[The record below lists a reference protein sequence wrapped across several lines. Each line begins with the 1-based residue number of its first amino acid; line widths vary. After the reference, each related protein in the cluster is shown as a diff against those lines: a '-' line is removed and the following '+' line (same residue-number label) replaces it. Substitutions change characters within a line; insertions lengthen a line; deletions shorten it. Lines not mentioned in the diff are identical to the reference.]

1 MRRGGLKQRGG
12 RRQKHVL
19 GWNRRDLRAGIC
31 TLRMRGTCRR
41 EFWIDP
47 KFFLDRSKNC
57 SGTCQK
63 SAWRSVWRLSKVSLR
78 IRSMQTFPSCIVTF
92 CMTAPLSL
100 LVRLCDISVRMHLF
114 FQTLHVSG
122 FMPNYGESKAQGMFC
137 IVSQREIRRAKREL
151 PHTTVL

>member
-1 MRRGGLKQRGG
+1 MLCEREYALCGCMA
-12 RRQKHVL
+12 
-19 GWNRRDLRAGIC
+19 RAGENFGSIQNY
-31 TLRMRGTCRR
+31 
-41 EFWIDP
+41 FSNVPKKNSNDP

-57 SGTCQK
+57 SGMCQK